1 MSEVVDLAD
10 TLCWQAFA
18 LWEQGR
24 LDAAVPLYE
33 ASARMGH
40 STAQLNLGTLM
51 DDHLEPRQPS
61 KAIYWYVRAF
71 RNDEPSAAWN
81 LAMHY
86 VPRGNRRW
94 FRFWIRKA
102 AAVGHERAI
111 EELKKLD
118 FDLNYITV
126 LPFIERDNEPYEAV
140 DDE

>member
-10 TLCWQAFA
+10 TLCWQAFD

-33 ASARMGH
+33 TSARMGH
-40 STAQLNLGTLM
+40 SAAQIHLGTLM
-51 DDHLEPRQPS
+51 DDHLEPRRPL
-61 KAIYWYVRAF
+61 KAIYWYVRAY

-94 FRFWIRKA
+94 FRFWIKKA
-102 AAVGHERAI
+102 AEAGHDNAV
-111 EELKKLD
+111 EEQKKLD
-118 FDLNYITV
+118 FDPNYITV
-126 LPFIERDNEPYEAV
+126 LPFIEQDNEPRDAV
-140 DDE
+140 TE